1 MSGRT
6 GKRKK
11 ASAPKGDA
19 GGLAGKPRSAS
30 RTSAAVPQGETKGDD
45 LHALRNSELLEA
57 NERLILAALDSQAQ
71 AENIASQLEAM
82 TRSSQRDAL
91 TDTPSRALML
101 DRITHATAMPE
112 LGPIPSISELRE
124 ANEELVLAAL
134 SAQELQAAAELA
146 LRREI
151 ESLATLAH
159 ELRSPLAPILAAAL
173 LLKRIRAQDP
183 SLPRIQAVI
192 ERQAIH
198 AARLVD
204 DLLDKSR
211 LITGRFRLDRCR
223 VEIGA
228 ILEQAVETCRPA
240 MDIRH
245 QQINLRLPPQAL
257 AVHGDRTRL
266 VQIFVNLL
274 HNACKYTPENGMI
287 SISAATRGNEI
298 EISVS
303 DSGIGITVEALP
315 HIFDLFVQGGRGRV
329 LGNDDGLGIGLA
341 VVRELV
347 QAHGGNITASSAGS
361 DSGST
366 FVVTLPLLDAEPA
379 A

>member
-6 GKRKK
+6 DKRNK

-19 GGLAGKPRSAS
+19 GGAAGKPRSVS
-30 RTSAAVPQGETKGDD
+30 RTSATVPQGDTNDD
-45 LHALRNSELLEA
+45 FWALRNSELLEA

-101 DRITHATAMPE
+101 DRITHAAAMPE
-112 LGPIPSISELRE
+112 LDPIPSISELRE

-146 LRREI
+146 LRRELG
-151 ESLATLAH
+151 SLATLAH
-159 ELRSPLAPILAAAL
+159 ELRNPLAPILVAASL
-173 LLKRIRAQDP
+173 LNRIRAQDP
-183 SLPRIQAVI
+183 MLPRIQGVI

-198 AARLVD
+198 MARLVD

-223 VEIGA
+223 VELA
-228 ILEQAVETCRPA
+228 STLEQAVETCRPA
-240 MDIRH
+240 MDVRH
-245 QQINLRLPPQAL
+245 QQIDLRLPRQAL
-257 AVHGDRTRL
+257 SVHGDRTRL

-287 SISAATRGNEI
+287 SIGATIRSNEI

-303 DSGIGITVEALP
+303 DNGIGITADALP
-315 HIFDLFVQGGRGRV
+315 HIFELFVQDARG
-329 LGNDDGLGIGLA
+329 LTLSNDGLGIGLA

-347 QAHGGNITASSAGS
+347 QAHGGNVTASSPGS

-366 FVVTLPLLDAEPA
+366 FVVTLPLLGEEPA